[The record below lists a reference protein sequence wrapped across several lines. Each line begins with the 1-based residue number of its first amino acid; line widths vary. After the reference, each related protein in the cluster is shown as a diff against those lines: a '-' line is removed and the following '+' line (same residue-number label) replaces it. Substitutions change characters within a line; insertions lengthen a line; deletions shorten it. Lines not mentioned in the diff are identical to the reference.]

1 MTLTQ
6 QHRVALTVVAILLG
20 IAIIVA
26 GFVHRIQQPRIM
38 TVSEMRANGLF
49 VFDTPRDS
57 GKFVLTNH
65 KGTEF
70 TDQSLEGDWTLLFFG
85 FTYCPDICPTT
96 LSFLAELKGSLEGT
110 EAAST
115 DVVMVSVDPA
125 RDTVEQLS
133 TYVPYFHPEFLG
145 VTGDFPDILSFAR
158 RFNAPFR
165 KVTMEDGSY
174 QMDHSANVVLIN
186 PKGDFHG
193 FFRAPLDLGKMKVT
207 LRSAQYYWSQQSD

>member
-6 QHRVALTVVAILLG
+6 QQRVALTVVAILLC

-49 VFDTPRDS
+49 IFDTPRDP

-65 KGTEF
+65 KGGEF

-85 FTYCPDICPTT
+85 FTYCPDVCPTT
-96 LSFLAELKGSLEGT
+96 MSFLAELKSSLDGT
-110 EAAST
+110 EAEST

-133 TYVPYFHPEFLG
+133 TYVPYFHSEFLG

-165 KVTMEDGSY
+165 KVTTEDGSY

-193 FFRAPLDLGKMKVT
+193 FFRAPLDLAKMKVK
-207 LRSAQYYWSQQSD
+207 LRSAQYYWNQQYD